1 MSGRRVILEKLSAG
15 PPSLEVTRHLVAQH
29 TKINNN
35 LKDTTP
41 RQALIEAV
49 GILDQLP
56 GQNALIKK
64 HKNSF
69 KYFLYKHSVWVF
81 LLALILLFV

>member
-1 MSGRRVILEKLSAG
+1 MGVSYQSNCNFSRNSLSVIKSTDEWERRVILEKLSVG

-29 TKINNN
+29 TKINNS

-41 RQALIEAV
+41 HHALIKAD

-56 GQNALIKK
+56 
-64 HKNSF
+64 S
-69 KYFLYKHSVWVF
+69 
-81 LLALILLFV
+81 